1 MCTMVRQSDMVYQ
14 DLIYIQLLGTY
25 LRLKGR
31 CTISHKPL
39 ALKPVGKTT
48 QYETTSCGTVTT
60 IISAPPHPRPDSP
73 KPKLNKGYH
82 NPPFKSTSEITA
94 KFTATTDDLKV
105 RKRETEK

>member
-1 MCTMVRQSDMVYQ
+1 MVRQSDMVYR

-48 QYETTSCGTVTT
+48 QYETTSRGIVTT
-60 IISAPPHPRPDSP
+60 LISAHPTPDSP
-73 KPKLNKGYH
+73 KPKLKKRYH